1 MNEISSHDEINDN
14 INNDQISEQIINT
27 IHEDMEHFCLVRMT
41 NNSQMITQNI
51 SNDVNNS
58 QIFRKD
64 AKGVKIIKRD
74 GQNTTINHHAYFI
87 DDLNKDKKLAEIV
100 DMESFKNYN
109 KKSTFSPEFDGDGNF
124 YYNTKVVQNEC
135 CCMIT

>member
-41 NNSQMITQNI
+41 NNSQVITQNI
-51 SNDVNNS
+51 SNDVNCS
-58 QIFRKD
+58 QINNRKD
-64 AKGVKIIKRD
+64 AKGVKILKRVEK
-74 GQNTTINHHAYFI
+74 NTVINHHAYFV
-87 DDLNKDKKLAEIV
+87 DDLNKNKNLAEII
-100 DMESFKNYN
+100 DMASYKEYN
-109 KKSTFSPEFDGDGNF
+109 KKVTFNPEYGDAN
-124 YYNTKVVQNEC
+124 YYLNANIVENEC